1 MKQIHVFIAKLGDII
16 MWQTKLFKSY
26 DAMNSWILK
35 HQASN
40 QIDIIYINNAYGVEY
55 RPLRKVY

>member
-1 MKQIHVFIAKLGDII
+1 